1 MSRKH
6 IKHAYLVVK
15 QVKIL
20 LLACKSIF
28 NSINIDIT
36 IVLIVIM
43 ILIRNFK
50 NYIVIENDDY
60 DNDENNVKKLKFSV

>member
-1 MSRKH
+1 M
-6 IKHAYLVVK
+6 VK

-20 LLACKSIF
+20 WLACNSIF

-50 NYIVIENDDY
+50 NFIVIENDDY
-60 DNDENNVKKLKFSV
+60 DDDDNNVKKLKFSV

>member
-1 MSRKH
+1 M
-6 IKHAYLVVK
+6 VK